1 MQIESERQLLLKNPY
16 FDIQKAFKL
25 FESANEH
32 NKPAGY
38 ITRDDFSRTLM
49 LDDPHTDILF
59 QKFNRRQQGIIS
71 YAEFIEEVSPK
82 GPLLWWT

>member
-1 MQIESERQLLLKNPY
+1 MELFTEETQQLYRQLWEQFFSSEMAIESERQLLLKNPY

-32 NKPAGY
+32 GQPAGY
-38 ITRDDFSRTLM
+38 ITRGDLSRTLM

-59 QKFNRRQQGIIS
+59 
-71 YAEFIEEVSPK
+71 
-82 GPLLWWT
+82 